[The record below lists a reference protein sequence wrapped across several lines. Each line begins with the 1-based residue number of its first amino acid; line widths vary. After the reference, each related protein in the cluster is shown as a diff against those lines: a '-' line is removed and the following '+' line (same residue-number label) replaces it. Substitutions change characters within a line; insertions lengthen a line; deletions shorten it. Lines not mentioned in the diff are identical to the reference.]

1 MDYVVEFRKATFWS
15 RIRNLIVF
23 STEKTILQHWYNWMQ
38 ISLYIFSVNEYLI
51 NLILLRLQDYHDN
64 KEYVIK
70 RVKMWIDLY

>member
-1 MDYVVEFRKATFWS
+1 
-15 RIRNLIVF
+15 
-23 STEKTILQHWYNWMQ
+23 MQ

-70 RVKMWIDLY
+70 RVKM